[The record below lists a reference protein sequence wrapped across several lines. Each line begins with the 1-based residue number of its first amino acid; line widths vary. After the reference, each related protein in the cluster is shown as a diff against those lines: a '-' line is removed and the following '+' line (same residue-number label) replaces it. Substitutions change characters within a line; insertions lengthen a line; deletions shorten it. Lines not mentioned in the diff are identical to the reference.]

1 MNKLCLT
8 NLSPLKDER
17 RVERRQQVH
26 AVRTKEE
33 VIIVDDREPVSV
45 IEGAD
50 GLVKRHGLDVEGGE
64 DCLLVCHGRV
74 IVRGNLGMSTTVT
87 LTLLLLQ
94 SF

>member
-26 AVRTKEE
+26 AVRTKDE
-33 VIIVDDREPVSV
+33 IIIIDDREPVPV
-45 IEGAD
+45 VEGPD
-50 GLVKRHGLDVEGGE
+50 GLVKGHGLDVERGE

-74 IVRGNLGMSTTVT
+74 IV
-87 LTLLLLQ
+87 
-94 SF
+94 